1 MADGEDFYQTLGV
14 PRNASQDEIQR
25 AYRQLARTY
34 HPDINHDPGAED
46 RFKEVSE
53 AYDVLSDPQTRR
65 RYDAFGRDFR
75 QVPED
80 VDPETWRRSQAGA
93 RAGAGRGGGRTR
105 SSAGTGGFDFNSG
118 GFSSGGDIDI
128 DDLLGGI
135 FGGRGG
141 GFGSRRGFGPIPGA
155 DQEAEIE
162 LTVEEAYQGG
172 RRSIT
177 LTGGDGTRRSFDVT
191 IPPGVTD
198 GQRIRLAGQGG
209 RGSDGARNG
218 DLYLIVRIAPHPRYR
233 LEGRDLHVELRLA
246 PWEAALG
253 TSVALDT
260 PGGEVK
266 VKVPGGTSSGRRI
279 RLRGRGLPNPKGKAG
294 DLFAEARI
302 MVPAQALARRTTAV
316 RAAGRGIRLRSEGTA
331 VTESRAVTYAIVRA
345 PRLSLEEFA
354 VVTGLHP
361 DLIRRLVALGLI
373 DARRDSAGELWFSR
387 SQLAAVARVQRL
399 RAGFALNYAAIGL
412 VTDLLDRIAVLE
424 TALRGAQ
431 RPGR

>member
-1 MADGEDFYQTLGV
+1 MADGADFYQTLGV

-93 RAGAGRGGGRTR
+93 RAGAGGGRGRTR
-105 SSAGTGGFDFNSG
+105 SSAGTGGFDFSSG
-118 GFSSGGDIDI
+118 GFSSGGGIDI

-162 LTVEEAYQGG
+162 LTVEEAYHGG
-172 RRSIT
+172 RRSVA

-209 RGSDGARNG
+209 RGSDGAPNG
-218 DLYLIVRIAPHPRYR
+218 DLYLIARIAPHPRYR
-233 LEGRDLHVELRLA
+233 LEGRDLYVELRLA

-260 PGGEVK
+260 PGGEIK

-302 MVPAQALARRTTAV
+302 MVPPKL
-316 RAAGRGIRLRSEGTA
+316 
-331 VTESRAVTYAIVRA
+331 SRA
-345 PRLSLEEFA
+345 E
-354 VVTGLHP
+354 
-361 DLIRRLVALGLI
+361 RRLF
-373 DARRDSAGELWFSR
+373 E
-387 SQLAAVARVQRL
+387 QLAAESDFDP
-399 RAGFALNYAAIGL
+399 RA
-412 VTDLLDRIAVLE
+412 
-424 TALRGAQ
+424 Q
-431 RPGR
+431 P